1 MPERRKLISQT
12 GTGLKSNQNF
22 HSLSGRVL
30 ADIWK
35 QGVQIEVS
43 LTFAC
48 PKCGT
53 KYILL
58 IRKTL
63 YLYRFCF
70 LRPDTAL
77 CVL

>member
-1 MPERRKLISQT
+1 MISDSGSPASLPGPSGDRRALYVLRSRYT
-12 GTGLKSNQNF
+12 VTPS
-22 HSLSGRVL
+22 RVL

-43 LTFAC
+43 KTFAC

-58 IRKTL
+58 IR
-63 YLYRFCF
+63 
-70 LRPDTAL
+70 
-77 CVL
+77 